1 MDPMILLRR
10 LSGPLFTLNPDL
22 IERAEATPDTVVTL
36 IGGNKYVISESLEE
50 LVELIKD
57 YRARIIAAAKTVK
70 PDAAVETL
78 VRLAGKARRE
88 GLLALEAEAAEVEDD
103 FLRRG
108 LQLAI
113 DGTDSEEVAII
124 LGSEVDTKRAADR
137 ASAKLFENMG
147 GYAPT

>member
-57 YRARIIAAAKTVK
+57 YRARIIAAAETMM
-70 PDAAVETL
+70 VENGYGNNGYGNSGYGSEPQPPHTRMRVL
-78 VRLAGKARRE
+78 TTNSSSQPV
-88 GLLALEAEAAEVEDD
+88 VP
-103 FLRRG
+103 LRRS
-108 LQLAI
+108 
-113 DGTDSEEVAII
+113 DS
-124 LGSEVDTKRAADR
+124 
-137 ASAKLFENMG
+137 
-147 GYAPT
+147 